1 MDDFVVNVRQ
11 LSQYAIKPVPQ
22 PTDLFLIQEGG
33 LGGAYRSV
41 AYQSFWSGVPGMVL
55 GILPPPA
62 AKGLAASFVTTLLGA
77 RQGYNWYVDPGGAT
91 RYLQNGLAGIW
102 SFAGDELSFSV
113 TPIGVKDQII
123 AAVLPIFQLGLSGQ
137 MEIAQQLQVGRQPA
151 RPNEVV
157 TLDYLKTRG
166 VTSFNKRNGD
176 ITLAASDIYFAL
188 GLDGTDPLATVGWVN
203 GAICSALNAW
213 YYQTPLVFSFNGRVG
228 TIVLNDA
235 DITSA
240 CTAPGAMPRTVTP
253 PPGDYSTRIA
263 NTTFV
268 ADAISDAEAGLTEDL
283 TNYALLDSPVFVGDP
298 QAPTANPGTSTGQ
311 LATTAFVMNAVAD
324 SVAGV
329 ATFNGRSG
337 NVVLN
342 ATDIA
347 DAGGAKL
354 DSPAFTGTPTSPTP
368 PNTANNGEIATCAW
382 VLDQISSVGAG
393 VVTFNTRSGF
403 VTLQPGDITAAGGA
417 LLASPA
423 LTGTPTAPT
432 PGVGAAGGQIATV
445 AYVAN
450 NAGVTAF
457 NTRTGSVTLNSA
469 DISAAGGALIANPTF
484 TGTPAAPT
492 AAPGTAT
499 TQLATTAFATAA
511 AAAAVPPAWLGSG
524 FVNKFRNGMMDVN
537 QRTLAA
543 MTAPAYTVD
552 GWIVSPTGTVT
563 PSQVY
568 SQTLGSNAL
577 RLTGAVGLTA
587 LQIAQHIESFIAA
600 QLLTKNKQTQPVTV
614 QFTIYNGT
622 AAAITP
628 QLATQYPAVQDNF
641 AGTVDNDLPLTNLQT
656 IAAGAVGTVA
666 YTFTPSSPSIAN
678 GYNVGLS
685 FGGALNAAG
694 AYVDVSYADIRATP
708 GAAAGLNAS
717 PPFPEMR
724 SIAIETL
731 VCSRYYQL
739 LPQVRSIFSILQGG
753 GFWQGIV
760 WLTMRVLPTAVWSV
774 SSVNGLDSW
783 NFAVYSD
790 NSGATI
796 GGATA
801 AQQPA
806 GGAAWLI
813 RLSAEL

>member
-11 LSQYAIKPVPQ
+11 LSQYALKPVPQ

-91 RYLQNGLAGIW
+91 RYLQNGVAGIW

-137 MEIAQQLQVGRQPA
+137 MQIAQQLQVGRNPG

-157 TLDYLKTRG
+157 TLDYLQTRG
-166 VTSFNKRNGD
+166 VTSFNKRNGA
-176 ITLAASDIYFAL
+176 ITLMASDIYFAL
-188 GLDGTDPLATVGWVN
+188 GLDGQDPLVTAGWVN
-203 GAICSALNAW
+203 GTICNALASW
-213 YYQTPLVFSFNGRVG
+213 YYTTPLVFSFNGRVG
-228 TIVLNDA
+228 SIVLTDA
-235 DITSA
+235 DISFA
-240 CTAPGAMPRTVTP
+240 CTPAGAQPRTVTP
-253 PPGDYSTRIA
+253 PPFDYSTRIA
-263 NTTFV
+263 NTAFV
-268 ADAISDAEAGLTEDL
+268 DDAITDAKTNIGNDL
-283 TNYALLDSPVFVGDP
+283 AAYAPLNSPVFTGDP
-298 QAPTANPGTSTGQ
+298 QGPTAAPGTTTGQ

-347 DAGGAKL
+347 DGGGATL
-354 DSPAFTGTPTSPTP
+354 DSPAFTGTPTAPLP
-368 PNTANNGEIATCAW
+368 PNTASDGEIATCGW
-382 VLDQISSVGAG
+382 VLDQISAVGAG

-403 VTLQPGDITAAGGA
+403 VTLQASDITGAGGA
-417 LLASPA
+417 LLNAPA
-423 LTGTPTAPT
+423 FTGIPTAPT
-432 PGVGAAGGQIATV
+432 PGVGAAGGQLATV

-469 DISAAGGALIANPTF
+469 DISAAGGAPAASPAF
-484 TGTPAAPT
+484 TGTPTAPT
-492 AAPGTAT
+492 AAPGTSN
-499 TQLATTAFATAA
+499 QQIATTAFVAA
-511 AAAAVPPAWLGSG
+511 NMPPAWLGSG

-543 MTAPAYTVD
+543 ITAPQYTID

-577 RLTGAVGLTA
+577 RLTGSVGLTA

-600 QLLTKNKQTQPVTV
+600 QLLTKTKQTQPITV

-628 QLATQYPAVQDNF
+628 QLATQYPAAQDNF
-641 AGTVDNDLPLTNLQT
+641 AGTIDNDLPLTNLQT

-666 YTFTPSSPSIAN
+666 YTFTPSSVGIAN

-694 AYVDVSYADIRATP
+694 AYVDISYADIRATP

-806 GGAAWLI
+806 GGAAWLV